1 MQESQQF
8 FQGLCAKTEKEL
20 EETEKE
26 LNAEIEKDRDNWKHW
41 APAELIRRWETGN
54 FDYKHFKDT
63 ENAKLLRQ
71 AYKICS
77 PEAEPRSVSRIM
89 RVSAQVG
96 AGWYKTPLEAP
107 HCDPH
112 REKSDAA
119 SAAATPVKATP
130 AKKVTPAKTV
140 PPKAT
145 PVKTTPVQK
154 TLAKAT
160 PAKKATGKKASAEK
174 IPIHARGV
182 KRVRESMAGA
192 EEKAVQE
199 EAQQLSAVKKVKVSM

>member
-1 MQESQQF
+1 ME
-8 FQGLCAKTEKEL
+8 
-20 EETEKE
+20 
-26 LNAEIEKDRDNWKHW
+26 D
-41 APAELIRRWETGN
+41 
-54 FDYKHFKDT
+54 
-63 ENAKLLRQ
+63 LLT
-71 AYKICS
+71 
-77 PEAEPRSVSRIM
+77 PPR
-89 RVSAQVG
+89 
-96 AGWYKTPLEAP
+96 YKTPLEAP

-130 AKKVTPAKTV
+130 V
-140 PPKAT
+140 KAT
-145 PVKTTPVQK
+145 PVKATPVKATPVQK

-160 PAKKATGKKASAEK
+160 PAKKATGKKATGKKASAEK

>member
-1 MQESQQF
+1 M
-8 FQGLCAKTEKEL
+8 LT
-20 EETEKE
+20 
-26 LNAEIEKDRDNWKHW
+26 
-41 APAELIRRWETGN
+41 P
-54 FDYKHFKDT
+54 
-63 ENAKLLRQ
+63 
-71 AYKICS
+71 
-77 PEAEPRSVSRIM
+77 PR
-89 RVSAQVG
+89 
-96 AGWYKTPLEAP
+96 YKTPLEAP

-130 AKKVTPAKTV
+130 VKATPAKKVTPAKTV
-140 PPKAT
+140 PSKAT